1 MKTAILSIPLVVAI
15 IAAIASAGDRVPL
28 AVTGGRIVQTGSG
41 DTLVVDQV
49 RTSLVQAGVLA
60 TDGARL
66 DNWHPTGLGTKS
78 TYQIQAGDNHGNW
91 VTGIDAI
98 GAALP
103 LGTRITIC
111 NANSPQDDG
120 AVGFSAEDANSLANN
135 RIWNPGYARNS
146 AQTNTH
152 RYILGQTTCADF
164 VYVQPDQSDPTTK
177 RWLIVSGAARIGNSA
192 VKQFG
197 LFPYS
202 VPAAITSGSSVNDYN
217 APDTCPIVGGPIA
230 GSCEAGGDPA
240 LTSYSVVMLSTT
252 GAGSATVTGMKY
264 APNGSQNVEG
274 QGPVK
279 YVLNVG
285 PGNLV
290 LTNNDGSSAALNQW
304 QISLSGNAANVVLTQ
319 NRGMMFWHQRD
330 TGGWIPMSKGD
341 YLFDA
346 RDVTMTSGLQ
356 VSGVDASVGV
366 AGTTLMIDQQLAGRA
381 LSAQNIY
388 SRDTGS
394 YDTTAAGRSAY
405 GAIIA
410 QDATRSV
417 GGNTLTNVALL
428 LDSNN
433 GQTNYALQTTGG
445 NIYLGLGAAMTQPA
459 YINGPRMDVSGAVNA
474 ETTLFVGGGDFT
486 TNTRTAIAQASV
498 APTANHGTLDASSSN
513 FVGRVTSVGAFTAV
527 TVTFSG
533 GFGTT
538 AFCEAQIEGSAQGV
552 YVTPSATAPV
562 FNCFNTSTLA
572 AANCNNFSYNCWG
585 H

>member
-1 MKTAILSIPLVVAI
+1 MMKTALLSIPLVVAI
-15 IAAIASAGDRVPL
+15 IAAIASAGDKVPL
-28 AVTGGRIVQTGSG
+28 AVTGGRIVQAGSG

-98 GAALP
+98 GAGLA

-146 AQTNTH
+146 AQTATN
-152 RYILGQTTCADF
+152 RFILGQTSCADF
-164 VYVQPDQSDPTTK
+164 VYIQPDQSDPTTK
-177 RWLIVSGAARIGNSA
+177 RWLIVSGVGRIGNSA

-202 VPAAITSGSSVNDYN
+202 VPAAITSGTSVNDYN
-217 APDTCPIVGGPIA
+217 APDTCPIAGGPIA

-240 LTSYSVVMLSTT
+240 LTSYTVVMLSTT
-252 GAGSATVTGMKY
+252 GASAATVTGMKY

-285 PGNLV
+285 PGNLI
-290 LTNNDGSSAALNQW
+290 LTNNDSASASLDQW
-304 QISLSGNAANVVLTQ
+304 QISVSGNTANIVLTP
-319 NRGMMFWHQRD
+319 NRGMMFYHQRD

-346 RDVTMTSGLQ
+346 RDVTMMNGLL
-356 VSGVDASVGV
+356 VSGVDASAGV
-366 AGTTLMIDQQLAGRA
+366 AGTTLMVDQQLTGRA
-381 LSAQNIY
+381 LSAQNVY
-388 SRDTGS
+388 VRDTGS
-394 YDTTAAGRSAY
+394 YDTTAAGRTA
-405 GAIIA
+405 GGMFIA
-410 QDATRSV
+410 QDATRST
-417 GGNTLTNVALL
+417 GGNTLTNIALL
-428 LDSNN
+428 LDANN

-445 NIYLGLGAAMTQPA
+445 NMYLGLGSQMAILYANTA
-459 YINGPRMDVSGAVNA
+459 LFDVSTQAKI
-474 ETTLFVGGGDFT
+474 ETTLTLGGGDFT
-486 TNTRTAIAQASV
+486 STTRQAIAQASV

-513 FVGRVTSVGAFTAV
+513 FIGRVTAVGAFTSV
-527 TVTFSG
+527 TITFSG

-538 AFCEAQIEGSAQGV
+538 AFCEAQIEGSAQGI

>member
-1 MKTAILSIPLVVAI
+1 MKTALLSIPLVVAI
-15 IAAIASAGDRVPL
+15 IAAIASAGDKVPL
-28 AVTGGRIVQTGSG
+28 AVTGGRIVQAGSG

-120 AVGFSAEDANSLANN
+120 AVGFSAEDTNSFANN

-146 AQTNTH
+146 AQTSTH
-152 RYILGQTTCADF
+152 RFIIGQTSCADF
-164 VYVQPDQSDPTTK
+164 LYVQPDQSDPTTK
-177 RWLIVSGAARIGNSA
+177 RWLVVSSVGRVGNSA

-202 VPAAITSGSSVNDYN
+202 VTAPITSGTTVNDYN

-279 YVLNVG
+279 YVINLG
-285 PGNLV
+285 PGNLK
-290 LTNNDGSSAALNQW
+290 LTNLDASSVAVNQW
-304 QISLSGNAANVVLTQ
+304 QVSLGGAQADIVLPQ
-319 NRGMMFWHQRD
+319 NRGMMFYHQRD

-346 RDVTMTSGLQ
+346 RDVIMTNGLL
-356 VSGVDASVGV
+356 VSGVTASAGV
-366 AGTTLMIDQQLAGRA
+366 ANTTLMVDQQLTSRA
-381 LSAQNIY
+381 LSPQNIY
-388 SRDTGS
+388 VRDTGS
-394 YDTTAAGRSAY
+394 YDTTAVGRTAY

-410 QDATRSV
+410 QDATRST
-417 GGNTLTNVALL
+417 GGNTLTNIALL
-428 LDSNN
+428 LDANN

-445 NIYLGLGAAMTQPA
+445 NMYLGLGSQMAILYANTA
-459 YINGPRMDVSGAVNA
+459 LFDVSTQAKI
-474 ETTLFVGGGDFT
+474 ETTLTLGGGDFT
-486 TNTRTAIAQASV
+486 SNTRAAIAQASV

-513 FVGRVTSVGAFTAV
+513 FVGRVTAVGAFTSV
-527 TVTFSG
+527 TITFSG

-538 AFCEAQIEGSAQGV
+538 AFCEAQIEGSAQGI

>member
-1 MKTAILSIPLVVAI
+1 MKTRILVLPLILAIV
-15 IAAIASAGDRVPL
+15 AAIASAGDVPPIGVVNGQARVI
-28 AVTGGRIVQTGSG
+28 RDG
-41 DTLVVDQV
+41 DTMVVTNMRSV
-49 RTSLVQAGVLA
+49 VTPSGVLA

-66 DNWHPTGLGTKS
+66 DNWHPTGLGLTNVL
-78 TYQIQAGDNHGNW
+78 QIQAGDNHGNY
-91 VTGIDAI
+91 VSGIDAI

-103 LGTRITIC
+103 LGTRITVC

-120 AVGFSAEDANSLANN
+120 AVGFSAEDTNSLANN

-152 RYILGQTTCADF
+152 RFILGQTTCADF
-164 VYVQPDQSDPTTK
+164 LYVQPDQSDSTTK
-177 RWLIVSGAARIGNSA
+177 RWLVVSGVGRVGNSA

-202 VPAAITSGSSVNDYN
+202 VTAPITSGTSVNDYN
-217 APDTCPIVGGPIA
+217 APDTCPIVFGPVG

-279 YVLNVG
+279 YVINLG
-285 PGNLV
+285 PGNLK
-290 LTNNDGSSAALNQW
+290 LTNLDASSVAVNQW
-304 QISLSGNAANVVLTQ
+304 QVSLGGAQADIVLPQ
-319 NRGMMFWHQRD
+319 NRGMMFYHQRD

-346 RDVTMTSGLQ
+346 RDVIMTNGLL
-356 VSGVDASVGV
+356 VSGVTASAGV
-366 AGTTLMIDQQLAGRA
+366 ANTTLMVDQQLTSRA
-381 LSAQNIY
+381 LSTQNIY
-388 SRDTGS
+388 VRDTGS
-394 YDTTAAGRSAY
+394 YDTTAVGRTAY

-417 GGNTLTNVALL
+417 GGNTLTNIALL

-445 NIYLGLGAAMTQPA
+445 NAYMGLGAQMSVFYANTA
-459 YINGPRMDVSGAVNA
+459 LFDVSTQAKI
-474 ETTLFVGGGDFT
+474 ETTLTLGGGDFT
-486 TNTRTAIAQASV
+486 STTRSAIAQASV

-513 FVGRVTSVGAFTAV
+513 FVGRVTAVGAFTAV

-538 AFCEAQIEGSAQGV
+538 AFCQAQIEGSAEGI
-552 YVTPSATAPV
+552 YVTPSPTAPT

-572 AANCNNFSYNCWG
+572 AANCNNFAYNCWG